1 MDNYSLDQGLETI
14 SRLEKLCNQSA
25 NEVLVAKT
33 KLEELQKRKENLI
46 HECETKTGLKF
57 EDVPN
62 YINKKQEEFNSIMNQ
77 INDIGITDINNLTDE
92 QIDKISK
99 LSF

>member
-14 SRLEKLCNQSA
+14 SRLEELCNQSA

-46 HECETKTGLKF
+46 QECETKTGFSFK
-57 EDVPN
+57 DVPD

-92 QIDKISK
+92 QIDKITK